1 MHPSSA
7 HKELN
12 QLVKASTDEDTIW
25 LLHLMNKD
33 NEEHRYNSNFSDTD
47 DLLNQS
53 TINILNTLKNTDEI
67 RKVILDNYVNVNERE
82 VFNFIDSIK
91 RFKETLNIRGKDL
104 SDYKS
109 NKRLLYFTL
118 YSMSSDIDLS
128 WRTVCTIQNDY
139 FRFLYMLFISPLY
152 SRSNRLLE
160 RIEQRFSKVL
170 SKKPL
175 HFKNFDSDSFYL
187 WAKNYMDQ
195 DKENGRVHNS
205 SSYKPL
211 APQEYSIV
219 INAIFD
225 SLLDKD
231 ANIYKAIKIQ
241 LSNAWY
247 QKKHREKNKGR
258 KHHYYYLTDRT
269 LQYLEILAKKHAV
282 TNEKI
287 IEDLVYELYNKEC
300 MDSNGNDLY
309 SLTR

>member
-1 MHPSSA
+1 MHPSPA

-12 QLVKASTDEDTIW
+12 QLIKASTDEDTIW

-33 NEEHRYNSNFSDTD
+33 NEEHRYNSNISDTD

-53 TINILNTLKNTDEI
+53 TINILNTLKNSDEI
-67 RKVILDNYVNVNERE
+67 RKVILDNYVNINERS

-91 RFKETLNIRGKDL
+91 RFKETLNIRAKDL

-118 YSMSSDIDLS
+118 YSMSSDRALS
-128 WRTVCTIQNDY
+128 WHTVCTIQNDY
-139 FRFLYMLFISPLY
+139 FRFLYMLFISPSY
-152 SRSNRLLE
+152 SRSNRLLNG
-160 RIEQRFSKVL
+160 IEERFSKVL
-170 SKKPL
+170 SKNPI

-187 WAKNYMDQ
+187 WAKGYMDQ
-195 DKENGRVHNS
+195 DKENSRVHNS

-211 APQEYSIV
+211 DPKEYNIV

-247 QKKHREKNKGR
+247 QKRHREKNKGR
-258 KHHYYYLTDRT
+258 KHHYYLTDKA
-269 LQYLEILAKKHAV
+269 LLSLEILAKKHDITKEKMIESLV
-282 TNEKI
+282 NER
-287 IEDLVYELYNKEC
+287 YTKEC
-300 MDSNGNDLY
+300 MDNSGNHLY
-309 SLTR
+309 SV